1 MADYSALDKLL
12 HHLAL
17 GSNIR
22 AEMVHDIERSMFL
35 KAAPKHEGRH
45 VFVCGLARAG
55 TTILM
60 REIHGSGVFG
70 SLTYADMPFVLAPN
84 LWRKLSSRSDNPGSK
99 SERAHGDGIEV
110 DFHSPEAL
118 DEVYWR
124 VFAGGAYIRPDRLIS
139 HRPDQDLID
148 GYRDLISLI
157 LLRTGKLRYLA
168 KNNNNILR
176 LGALSKAFPDAVI
189 LVPVR
194 DPGAHVLSLLN
205 QHRRFAN
212 SDRFTQNYME
222 WLGHFEFG
230 ATHRPFAWNNVM
242 ARGNP
247 DTPDYWLAQWI
258 AAHEA
263 IFRTAKDHAN
273 IQIVPSDHLAANTSY
288 WPALARRIGIDPSPL
303 REIRAM
309 PLHLDPEASAAA
321 KPEAARLYQAMLDHA
336 GQSLT
341 STAA

>member
-1 MADYSALDKLL
+1 VADYSALDKLL

-22 AEMVHDIERSMFL
+22 AEMLHDIERGMFL
-35 KAAPKHEGRH
+35 KAAPKDEGCH

-60 REIHGSGVFG
+60 REIHGSGAFG

-124 VFAGGAYIRPDRLIS
+124 VFAGHAYIRPGKLIP
-139 HRPDQDLID
+139 HRPDQDVID

-157 LLRTGKLRYLA
+157 LLRTGKRRYLA

-176 LGALSKAFPDAVI
+176 LDALAKAFPDAVF

-194 DPGAHVLSLLN
+194 DPAGHALSLLG
-205 QHRRFAN
+205 QHRRFAH
-212 SDRFTQNYME
+212 SDAFTQNYMR

-230 ATHRPFAWNNVM
+230 ATHRPFAWNNDV
-242 ARGNP
+242 ARGDP
-247 DTPDYWLAQWI
+247 GTPDYWLAQWI
-258 AAHEA
+258 AAHRA
-263 IFRTAKDHAN
+263 IFAAAQQYGN
-273 IQIVPSDHLAANTSY
+273 IQIVPSEHLAGNAAL
-288 WPALARRIGIDPSPL
+288 WPALAQRIGIGPSPL

-309 PLHLDPEASAAA
+309 PQRSKAAPSTTAEKEALA
-321 KPEAARLYQAMLDHA
+321 LYRDMVDYA
-336 GQSLT
+336 GQSL
-341 STAA
+341 AEAVG